1 MAIEIVDLPIK
12 NGGSFNSYVNVE
24 TRPGTMGFIPSKAM
38 TGGPDPKQE
47 KFRGIMASLTPL
59 EAKRWPVLFFRDFY
73 GLMVLQ
79 LGHDIDDI
87 AKRKWKMW
95 KSWCN

>member
-1 MAIEIVDLPIK
+1 
-12 NGGSFNSYVNVE
+12 
-24 TRPGTMGFIPSKAM
+24 
-38 TGGPDPKQE
+38 
-47 KFRGIMASLTPL
+47 MASLTPL

-95 KSWCN
+95 KS